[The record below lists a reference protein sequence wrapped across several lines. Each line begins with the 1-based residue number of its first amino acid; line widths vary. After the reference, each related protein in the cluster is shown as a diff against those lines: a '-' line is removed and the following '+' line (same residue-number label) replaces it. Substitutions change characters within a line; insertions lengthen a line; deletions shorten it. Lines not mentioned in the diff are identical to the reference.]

1 MQGGAF
7 APTVPP
13 VAALAIV
20 LCSYFG
26 GERLAGTLSGTVRAK
41 VHEPRCCIDTDG
53 ISYTIANL
61 AICGNSA
68 RYFLCHTILIRST
81 FHCTLVSLNNM

>member
-26 GERLAGTLSGTVRAK
+26 GERLAGALSGTVGAI
-41 VHEPRCCIDTDG
+41 VHAPRYCIHSDG
-53 ISYTIANL
+53 TSYTIANL
-61 AICGNSA
+61 AICSLGTH
-68 RYFLCHTILIRST
+68 FLCYTILMRSI
-81 FHCTLVSLNNM
+81 FPCSLVSLINM